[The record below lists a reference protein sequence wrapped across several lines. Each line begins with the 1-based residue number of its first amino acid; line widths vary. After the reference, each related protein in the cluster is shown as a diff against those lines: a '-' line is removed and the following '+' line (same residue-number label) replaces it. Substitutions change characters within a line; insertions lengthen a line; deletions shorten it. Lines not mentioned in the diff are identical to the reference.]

1 MIKRKAKTEGLLEY
15 FYFTVDDWF
24 REYRFGIN
32 RHPWEFSPGH
42 YDEHDTIMAVGS
54 LRNKA
59 RRKFDRGELHLLAS
73 PIPRDERSDDAERI
87 GNAWV
92 KEGKL
97 CCSAW
102 IPADV
107 FHSLAPAFAVNK
119 FKEMTFAVCNLRY
132 NKGAME
138 YVNLDYE
145 LTSLKDYE

>member
-1 MIKRKAKTEGLLEY
+1 M
-15 FYFTVDDWF
+15 
-24 REYRFGIN
+24 
-32 RHPWEFSPGH
+32 
-42 YDEHDTIMAVGS
+42 
-54 LRNKA
+54 RNIT

-73 PIPRDERSDDAERI
+73 QIPREKWSNEAERI

-102 IPADV
+102 IPVDV
-107 FHSLAPAFAVNK
+107 FHSLAPAFAANK
-119 FKEMTFAVCNLRY
+119 FKEMVFTVCNLRY

-145 LTSLKDYE
+145 LTSMDDDE